1 MLKHAT
7 VHSRSRCA
15 TYNKTPVKKL
25 KLIFITSML
34 LFSSYSNGQNSN
46 SEMALY
52 NIGLGSIFSGVGAL
66 INKKPNEKWHKV
78 LLKGMGQGALGGY
91 LIYESKNLIGKIE
104 QKQSLE
110 YSWYGKF
117 VNSAGTSIVENASSN
132 RNFWEKWHLNIG
144 FNRLEFYT
152 NNKFK
157 VKYKIM
163 PVSLLLTAYSAVG
176 NKFELERTL
185 QTGEII
191 FSSSDISGN
200 GIPARGVANGNILV
214 LNSNSLNEFDLY
226 SHEIIH
232 IYQYYDYNFVNTYLN
247 KPFDNWESKSNTFD
261 KINDLFYFDM
271 QGAVLRPLYL
281 LENGNRSCYY
291 DNFFE
296 NEAGFYSNTIN
307 CD

>member
-1 MLKHAT
+1 MI
-7 VHSRSRCA
+7 
-15 TYNKTPVKKL
+15 KL
-25 KLIFITSML
+25 KFFIITIFFLNFNYS
-34 LFSSYSNGQNSN
+34 FSQNSN

-52 NIGLGSIFSGVGAL
+52 NIGLGSIFSGIGAL
-66 INKKPNEKWHKV
+66 INKKPNERWDKV

-117 VNSAGTSIVENASSN
+117 VNSAGTSIIENASSN
-132 RNFWEKWHLNIG
+132 RNFWEKWHLNLG

-152 NNKFK
+152 KDKLK

-163 PVSLLLTAYSAVG
+163 PVSLFLTVYTGIG

-191 FSSSDISGN
+191 FSGSINS
-200 GIPARGVANGNILV
+200 ARGIANGNILLLDNRQ
-214 LNSNSLNEFDLY
+214 LNNFDLY

-232 IYQYYDYNFVNTYLN
+232 IYQYYDYNFVNTYFN
-247 KPFDNWESKSNTFD
+247 KPIDNWRSKSDTFRS
-261 KINDLFYFDM
+261 INDLFYFDI

-281 LENGNRSCYY
+281 LENRNRNCYY

-307 CD
+307 CE

>member
-1 MLKHAT
+1 M
-7 VHSRSRCA
+7 
-15 TYNKTPVKKL
+15 
-25 KLIFITSML
+25 F

-117 VNSAGTSIVENASSN
+117 VNSAGTSIIENASSN

-152 NNKFK
+152 QNKFK
-157 VKYKIM
+157 IKYKIM
-163 PVSLLLTAYSAVG
+163 PVSLLLTAYSAIG

-191 FSSSDISGN
+191 FSNSDISGD
-200 GIPARGVANGNILV
+200 GISARGVANGNILV

-247 KPFDNWESKSNTFD
+247 KPFDNWKSKSNTFD
-261 KINDLFYFDM
+261 KMNDLLYFDM

-281 LENGNRSCYY
+281 LENGNRNCYY

>member
-1 MLKHAT
+1 VTKF
-7 VHSRSRCA
+7 
-15 TYNKTPVKKL
+15 
-25 KLIFITSML
+25 KLIAITAIF
-34 LFSSYSNGQNSN
+34 LFSNYSNGQNSN

-52 NIGLGSIFSGVGAL
+52 NIGLGSVFSGIGAL
-66 INKKPNEKWHKV
+66 INKKPNERWDKV

-91 LIYESKNLIGKIE
+91 LIYESKILIGKIE
-104 QKQSLE
+104 REQSLE

-117 VNSAGTSIVENASSN
+117 VNSAGTSIIENASSN
-132 RNFWEKWHLNIG
+132 RNFWEQWHLNIG

-152 NNKFK
+152 KDKFN

-163 PVSLLLTAYSAVG
+163 PVSLYLTATTAIG

-191 FSSSDISGN
+191 FSGSNISAN
-200 GIPARGVANGNILV
+200 NIDARGVARGNIL
-214 LNSNSLNEFDLY
+214 LFDQRSLNQYDLY

-247 KPFDNWESKSNTFD
+247 KPYESWRNKSKTFS
-261 KINDLFYFDM
+261 KITDLFYLDA

-281 LENGNRSCYY
+281 LENGNRNCYY

-307 CD
+307 CE

>member
-1 MLKHAT
+1 
-7 VHSRSRCA
+7 
-15 TYNKTPVKKL
+15 
-25 KLIFITSML
+25 ML

-191 FSSSDISGN
+191 FLSSDISGN